1 MNNIIIHEENNNLII
16 KDDYSPLV
24 CGNTN
29 YTLEFVFGEDWQKTT
44 NKIAVFFVGDQK
56 TAVPFTGSL
65 LSVPA
70 LPNAQIMQLVLMTA
84 ETENTRLVSSV
95 LDINLKPTILLET
108 IPELK
113 PLSRYAEEMLTK
125 IDALENGTLEV
136 SNSKHSQVAEFA
148 SNVSNPNLLINGD
161 FKVNQRGN
169 TTYTEAGKYTV
180 DRWKLLSGT
189 VDVAENGIVL
199 NGTIIQKLEHSPNAP
214 VVASSNAGSIF
225 YKNGA
230 VTISTTTPTLISFAK
245 LEVGT
250 TATPFSPRS
259 YAEELAMCQR
269 YYQILRIDSA
279 CYLSNINS
287 IYPNVNL
294 VNHLRIKPTIVVTT
308 YPSVRGEGKI
318 LGNLS
323 NLSVTS
329 INHNILLLH
338 SKPSDLDISVDKIY
352 IVTNGLIEAD
362 SEIY

>member
-108 IPELK
+108 LPELK

-225 YKNGA
+225 YENGA

-250 TATPFSPRS
+250 TATPFSPRT
-259 YAEELAMCQR
+259 YAEELTLCQR
-269 YYQILRIDSA
+269 YYQKIRLHSAGTPNSSTTIYALINLPVSLRT
-279 CYLSNINS
+279 
-287 IYPNVNL
+287 
-294 VNHLRIKPTIVVTT
+294 KPSLTEMVAPAIRGNGISTT
-308 YPSVRGEGKI
+308 A
-318 LGNLS
+318 
-323 NLSVTS
+323 TS
-329 INHNILLLH
+329 IVLNNVFDNGIYLLFYSTEL
-338 SKPSDLDISVDKIY
+338 
-352 IVTNGLIEAD
+352 VTNVTFTILNGTISLDA
-362 SEIY
+362 EIY